1 MTTLTNL
8 TGVSVASSAAPAI
21 AAAPAAKP
29 VSDNAAFQNMQAFKG
44 FWRRIKHGKSKI
56 IFESSSGGSVT
67 IAISDL
73 WKLAETSDAK
83 LAIPVATPPA
93 T

>member
-21 AAAPAAKP
+21 ATTPAAKP

-44 FWRRIKHGKSKI
+44 FWRRIKHGQSKI
-56 IFESSSGGSVT
+56 IFESSAGGVVT
-67 IAISDL
+67 INISDL
-73 WKLAETSDAK
+73 WTLAESADPK